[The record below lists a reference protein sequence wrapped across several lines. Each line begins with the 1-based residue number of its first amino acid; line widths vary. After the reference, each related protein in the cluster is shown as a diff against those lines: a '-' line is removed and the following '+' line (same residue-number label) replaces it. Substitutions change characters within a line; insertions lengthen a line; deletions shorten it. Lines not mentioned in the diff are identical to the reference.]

1 MEITCIETFEVERE
15 ITWDVDLEELH
26 DWLNG
31 EPITE
36 DALKNFLLI
45 RDPDNVFDNERG
57 QGSEFYQTDLDKFI
71 DSYLEMYDGE
81 EEEEFEEE

>member
-1 MEITCIETFEVERE
+1 MEITLREIVEVERE
-15 ITWDVDLEELH
+15 TTWDVDLEELH

-36 DALKNFLLI
+36 EALENFLVS
-45 RDPDNVFDNERG
+45 RDPDNVSENEYG

-71 DSYLEMYDGE
+71 DAYIEMYGDEESE
-81 EEEEFEEE
+81 EEE

>member
-36 DALKNFLLI
+36 DALKNFLLT
-45 RDPDNVFDNERG
+45 RDPDNVFDTERR
-57 QGSEFYQTDLDKFI
+57 QGSEFYQTDLDRFI
-71 DSYLEMYDGE
+71 DSYLEMYGNEESE
-81 EEEEFEEE
+81 EEEE

>member
-1 MEITCIETFEVERE
+1 MEITLRETVEVERE

-36 DALKNFLLI
+36 DALRNFLCN
-45 RDPDNVFDNERG
+45 RDSDDIFENERYLSG
-57 QGSEFYQTDLDKFI
+57 DFFQSDLDKFVDAYI
-71 DSYLEMYDGE
+71 EMYGDEESE
-81 EEEEFEEE
+81 EEE

>member
-1 MEITCIETFEVERE
+1 MEITLREIVEVERE

-36 DALKNFLLI
+36 EALENFLVS
-45 RDPDNVFDNERG
+45 RDPDNVSENEYG

-71 DSYLEMYDGE
+71 DAYIEMYGDEESE
-81 EEEEFEEE
+81 EEE

>member
-1 MEITCIETFEVERE
+1 MEITLRETVEVERE

-36 DALKNFLLI
+36 EALEKFLVS
-45 RDPDNVFDNERG
+45 RDPYNVSENESG
-57 QGSEFYQTDLDKFI
+57 LGGEFYQTDLDKFVDAYI
-71 DSYLEMYDGE
+71 EMYGDEESE
-81 EEEEFEEE
+81 EEE

>member
-1 MEITCIETFEVERE
+1 MEITLREIVEVERE

-36 DALKNFLLI
+36 EALENFLVS
-45 RDPDNVFDNERG
+45 RDPDNVSENEYG

-71 DSYLEMYDGE
+71 DAYIEMYGDEKSE
-81 EEEEFEEE
+81 EEE